1 MTLLHILI
9 TVLFSL
15 VHISKG
21 GSSRSSY
28 IVGGLDIDITDVP
41 YQVSLQ
47 TRNHSHF
54 CGGSI
59 ISRSWVLTAAHCT
72 ENENITDYGVR
83 VGTANYSSGGEFIP
97 IKNIV
102 PHPKYGTK
110 RRDYDFSLL
119 QLVKLIVLKSNSQI
133 IALPRQ
139 NEVVMDNTPC
149 IISGWGSIRDTD
161 RKSSEI
167 LQASSVLVYNQRKC
181 NSIHEEELTDRMIC
195 TSAEWFTDHFFVQT
209 LICTETH
216 GQRGTCS
223 ADSGGPVVANRK
235 LIGVVSWGGT
245 NCGDPEY
252 PDVHARVSAVR
263 DWIYNVTNI

>member
-1 MTLLHILI
+1 MTLLHILLTI
-9 TVLFSL
+9 LFSL
-15 VHISKG
+15 VHISEG
-21 GSSRSSY
+21 GSSRGSY
-28 IVGGLDIDITDVP
+28 IIGGLDIDITDVP

-59 ISRSWVLTAAHCT
+59 ISPSWVLTAAHCT

-110 RRDYDFSLL
+110 RHDYDFSLL
-119 QLVKLIVLKSNSQI
+119 QLAKLIVLKSNSQI

-181 NSIHEEELTDRMIC
+181 NSIHEDLTDRM
-195 TSAEWFTDHFFVQT
+195 
-209 LICTETH
+209 ICTETH